1 MRELNPTELAY
12 VSGGLDNLSI
22 FALSTLGGA
31 LLGGGI
37 GTVIALNM
45 AVPTISLFPIWV
57 AACTAAGGAVGTLT
71 GFTFALGG
79 ILNLF
84 DQVA

>member
-1 MRELNPTELAY
+1 MQELHPTELLY

-22 FALSTLGGA
+22 FALSTLGGTV
-31 LLGGGI
+31 LGGGI

-45 AVPTISLFPIWV
+45 AVPTISLFPVWV
-57 AACTAAGGAVGTLT
+57 AACTAAGGTVGTLA
-71 GFTFALGG
+71 GFTFGLGG

-84 DQVA
+84 EQEQ

>member
-1 MRELNPTELAY
+1 MRELHSTELAV
-12 VSGGLDNLSI
+12 VSGGFDNLSI
-22 FALSTLGGA
+22 FALSTLGGTV
-31 LLGGGI
+31 LGGGI

-57 AACTAAGGAVGTLT
+57 AACTGAGAAVGTLA

-79 ILNLF
+79 IFNVNEHS
-84 DQVA
+84 Q